1 MELHIEEDSGPGFLL
16 QQEKSPASE
25 GGLYF
30 LAHDNHTSKL
40 ILCSARWINQNSVH
54 LSVSIG
60 LKRDSNAKLCDKKS
74 RELFGVS
81 PELRQGLP

>member
-25 GGLYF
+25 GGLYLF
-30 LAHDNHTSKL
+30 AHDNHASQL
-40 ILCSARWINQNSVH
+40 ILCAGKCVLPARWINQNSVH

-60 LKRDSNAKLCDKKS
+60 LKRDSNAKLCDKK
-74 RELFGVS
+74 VA
-81 PELRQGLP
+81 